1 MRIFVVLL
9 LTGCLA
15 CTGKPKGFPVQL
27 KGDFINVDTATVT
40 LYTLEDTPQLLLST
54 KMQDGKFV
62 LRGTL
67 PEPGNYLIKIG
78 GVSKSIVLDAPDLF
92 WPSDYLAVDP
102 RYIKNSP
109 ATKTML
115 EMYGLI
121 REKYKIPTQA
131 LYAEYFAK
139 AGKDGKLSVE
149 LEKELEEKNHEYFLK
164 LGELILD
171 YLKDHPNDLF
181 IPVFIKQQM
190 FEYDYE
196 WGKRGYELLSS
207 KMKASQPGRLLK
219 SYLDDLSHSVIG
231 ASFPEIMVQDSEG
244 KIVDLKLSEG
254 KVYLIDFWASW
265 CGPCR
270 AMMQSLKKMH
280 KEYFGL
286 PIEFIS
292 LSLDDKEENWLSA
305 HKEEQISWGSYWVK
319 DAFKSTIAKQLGIE
333 AIPFIVLVD
342 RKGKIAA
349 KNLRDQKL
357 VNKINELLK

>member
-1 MRIFVVLL
+1 MLL

-92 WPSDYLAVDP
+92 WPSDYLAVDQ

-171 YLKDHPNDLF
+171 YVKDHPNDLF

-254 KVYLIDFWASW
+254 SILV
-265 CGPCR
+265 CR
-270 AMMQSLKKMH
+270 
-280 KEYFGL
+280 
-286 PIEFIS
+286 
-292 LSLDDKEENWLSA
+292 
-305 HKEEQISWGSYWVK
+305 
-319 DAFKSTIAKQLGIE
+319 
-333 AIPFIVLVD
+333 
-342 RKGKIAA
+342 
-349 KNLRDQKL
+349 
-357 VNKINELLK
+357 